1 MRGRGRD
8 RLRGAEGPLPSRG
21 SLVARNTLL
30 NLLGQV
36 LSLAVGV
43 ATIPVIVRALG
54 EERFGLLGLMWAVLG
69 YFSVLDFGLG
79 RATTKFVAQYAAEG
93 DEVALRRVAT
103 LAVAS
108 QTAIGVLAGIVLAGI
123 VPLVVKMVLH
133 VPAALASE
141 ARSSFLLLALSLPF
155 VVLSLSL
162 RAILEAI
169 QRFDLV
175 NLIRTPSSVAV
186 FLAPAIA
193 APLGVKLPGILVL
206 LLLVRV
212 IACWVTWI
220 AVRRAMPS
228 FHWDLVPSWRA
239 LRPLLRYGGWVSV
252 SNVVS
257 PILTYLERFMLGS
270 LTGLVAVAYYTAPY
284 EAVTRL
290 LIIPASLATAL
301 FPALSAPPGAMG
313 DGEAKRLLAG
323 SVRYLLL
330 ALAVPIALLV
340 AFPGEMLQTWLGPAF
355 AARSADVVRI
365 LSVGVLLNGLAHLP
379 FVYLL
384 GQGRPDVVARFHLLE
399 LLLYAVGAWWLVS
412 GFGLTGA
419 ALAWTLRV
427 TLDAV
432 LLFAATWRLGG
443 VSPRLLLSKGGG
455 RALVAVLVLVLCG
468 IGVGSLQGLGLNS
481 RVPLA
486 ASAAAAYGI
495 CVWRVLLADEERAGL
510 RRSLARLGIG
520 SRP

>member
-1 MRGRGRD
+1 M
-8 RLRGAEGPLPSRG
+8 GAEGPFPSRG

-30 NLLGQV
+30 NLLGQ
-36 LSLAVGV
+36 LLPLAVGV
-43 ATIPVIVRALG
+43 ATIPVIVPALG

-79 RATTKFVAQYAAEG
+79 RATTKFVAQYAAQG
-93 DEVALRRVAT
+93 DEGALHRVAT

-108 QTAIGVLAGIVLAGI
+108 QTGIGVLAGIALAALTPLAVATVLR
-123 VPLVVKMVLH
+123 
-133 VPAALASE
+133 VPAALSDE
-141 ARSSFLLLALSLPF
+141 ARSSFLLLALSVPF

-175 NLIRTPSSVAV
+175 NLIRAPSSVAV
-186 FLAPAIA
+186 FLVPAFA
-193 APLGVKLPGILVL
+193 APLGVKLPGILCF

-212 IACWVTWI
+212 IACWVTWM
-220 AVRRAMPS
+220 AVRQAMPS
-228 FHWDLVPSWRA
+228 FRWELVPSWRA
-239 LRPLLRYGGWVSV
+239 LRPLLSYGGWVSV

-284 EAVTRL
+284 EGVTRL
-290 LIIPASLATAL
+290 LIVPASLATAL
-301 FPALSAPPGAMG
+301 FPALSAPQGGGGEG
-313 DGEAKRLLAG
+313 DGRRLLAG

-330 ALAVPIALLV
+330 ALAVPIAMLV
-340 AFPGEMLQTWLGPAF
+340 AFPSEILQTWLGPAF

-384 GQGRPDVVARFHLLE
+384 GQGRPDVVARFHVLE
-399 LLLYAVGAWWLVS
+399 LFLYAVGAWWLV
-412 GFGLTGA
+412 GTFGVTGA

-427 TLDAV
+427 ALDAA

-443 VSPRLLLSKGGG
+443 VSPRVLLSDGGG
-455 RALVAVLVLVLCG
+455 RALVAVALLVLLG
-468 IGVGSLQGLGLNS
+468 IGVGGLHWWGLEV
-481 RVPLA
+481 RGALA
-486 ASAAAAYGI
+486 VAAVAVYSVY
-495 CVWRVLLADEERAGL
+495 VWRVVLADVERAAL
-510 RRSLARLGIG
+510 RRSLARVRIG
-520 SRP
+520 TRP

>member
-1 MRGRGRD
+1 
-8 RLRGAEGPLPSRG
+8 
-21 SLVARNTLL
+21 
-30 NLLGQV
+30 
-36 LSLAVGV
+36 
-43 ATIPVIVRALG
+43 
-54 EERFGLLGLMWAVLG
+54 MWAVLG

-79 RATTKFVAQYAAEG
+79 RATTKFVAQYAAQG
-93 DEVALRRVAT
+93 DDVALRRVAT

-108 QTAIGVLAGIVLAGI
+108 QTAIGVLAGIALAGI

-133 VPAALASE
+133 VPAALGSE

-169 QRFDLV
+169 QRFDLL
-175 NLIRTPSSVAV
+175 NLIRTPRRLPARLAV
-186 FLAPAIA
+186 
-193 APLGVKLPGILVL
+193 
-206 LLLVRV
+206 
-212 IACWVTWI
+212 
-220 AVRRAMPS
+220 
-228 FHWDLVPSWRA
+228 
-239 LRPLLRYGGWVSV
+239 
-252 SNVVS
+252 
-257 PILTYLERFMLGS
+257 
-270 LTGLVAVAYYTAPY
+270 
-284 EAVTRL
+284 
-290 LIIPASLATAL
+290 AL

-432 LLFAATWRLGG
+432 LLFAATRRLGG

-468 IGVGSLQGLGLNS
+468 IGVGSLQDLGLNS
-481 RVPLA
+481 RVALA
-486 ASAAAAYGI
+486 TGAAAAYGI

>member
-1 MRGRGRD
+1 M
-8 RLRGAEGPLPSRG
+8 RGAEGPLPSRG

-93 DEVALRRVAT
+93 NDVALRRVAT

-108 QTAIGVLAGIVLAGI
+108 QTAIGVLAGIALAGI

-133 VPAALASE
+133 VPAALGSE

-220 AVRRAMPS
+220 A
-228 FHWDLVPSWRA
+228 
-239 LRPLLRYGGWVSV
+239 VSV

-330 ALAVPIALLV
+330 ALALPIALLV

-481 RVPLA
+481 RVALA
-486 ASAAAAYGI
+486 AGAAAAYGI

>member
-1 MRGRGRD
+1 MGV
-8 RLRGAEGPLPSRG
+8 EGPLPSRG

-30 NLLGQV
+30 NLVGQV
-36 LSLAVGV
+36 LPLAVGV
-43 ATIPVIVRALG
+43 ATIPVIVPALG

-79 RATTKFVAQYAAEG
+79 RATTKFVAQFAAQG
-93 DEVALRRVAT
+93 DEGALQRVAT

-108 QTAIGVLAGIVLAGI
+108 QTGIGVLAGIVLAAM
-123 VPLVVKMVLH
+123 VPLVVETVLQ
-133 VPAALASE
+133 VPAGLLGE
-141 ARSSFLLLALSLPF
+141 ARSSFLLLALSVPF

-193 APLGVKLPGILVL
+193 APLGVKLPGILLL
-206 LLLVRV
+206 LLLVRL
-212 IACWVTWI
+212 IACWVTWM
-220 AVRRAMPS
+220 AVRRAMPW
-228 FHWDLVPSWRA
+228 FRWDLVPSWRA
-239 LRPLLRYGGWVSV
+239 LRPLLSYGGWVSV

-257 PILTYLERFMLGS
+257 PLLTYLERFMLGS
-270 LTGLVAVAYYTAPY
+270 LTGLVAVTYYTAPY
-284 EAVTRL
+284 EGVTRL

-301 FPALSAPPGAMG
+301 FPALSTPHGRVG
-313 DGEAKRLLAG
+313 DGDARRLLAG

-340 AFPGEMLQTWLGPAF
+340 AFPGEILQTWLGPAF
-355 AARSADVVRI
+355 AAQSADVVRI
-365 LSVGVLLNGLAHLP
+365 LSVGVLLNGMAHLP

-399 LLLYAVGAWWLVS
+399 LILYAVGAWWLVR
-412 GFGLTGA
+412 GLGVTGA

-427 TLDAV
+427 TLDAA

-443 VSPRLLLSKGGG
+443 VSPRVLVSDGGG
-455 RALVAVLVLVLCG
+455 RALVAVAVLVLFG
-468 IGVGSLQGLGLNS
+468 IGVGSLHGLGLNV
-481 RVPLA
+481 RVALA
-486 ASAAAAYGI
+486 AGTAAAYAI
-495 CVWRVLLADEERAGL
+495 YVWRAVLAHEERAGL
-510 RRSLARLGIG
+510 RRSLARVGIG
-520 SRP
+520 TRP